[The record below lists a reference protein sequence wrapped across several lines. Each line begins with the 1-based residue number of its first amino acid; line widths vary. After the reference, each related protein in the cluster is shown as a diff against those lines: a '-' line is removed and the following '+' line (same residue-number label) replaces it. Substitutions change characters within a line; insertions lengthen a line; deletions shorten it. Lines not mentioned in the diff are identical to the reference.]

1 MIIAEPKLTLNPII
15 GISVSEYRGTDR
27 FDDPV
32 FYVLSHCSDVDVI
45 NSIVLYVYMRCQC
58 DRIKTFVD
66 HSLRS
71 LL

>member
-1 MIIAEPKLTLNPII
+1 LNPII

-32 FYVLSHCSDVDVI
+32 FYVLIHCSDVDVI

-58 DRIKTFVD
+58 DRIKTFGSVPKVTPLNL
-66 HSLRS
+66 HRR
-71 LL
+71 